1 MGTMMKLPL
10 ALWTL
15 AGLTACGV
23 LEERPVKV
31 TSTVSPY
38 YYYAKNLNESSTAT
52 PAAKAEAKGD
62 ARADRG
68 ADATVPPVFKVG
80 QQWTYRR
87 TDLWR
92 KEESERFRQEMVFEE
107 AGRWLVRWTI
117 LNSDDATRR
126 GSITG
131 EYLSPENHG
140 FADLRM
146 KGQHEPL
153 RFPLTPGKTWS
164 FEYSLQNNAK
174 RTRITQTATVKGWE
188 NVNVPA
194 GNFMALRVE
203 HQGIYNSSDGDY
215 QWSGRIR
222 ETYWYA
228 PAARR
233 VVKREYQDTK
243 GDGSTWD
250 QWRDELVE
258 VRL

>member
-1 MGTMMKLPL
+1 MKTPF
-10 ALWTL
+10 ALCML
-15 AGLTACGV
+15 AGLSACGV

-38 YYYAKNLNESSTAT
+38 YYYPKNLNESSTAT
-52 PAAKAEAKGD
+52 TNSKVNAKAD
-62 ARADRG
+62 TRV
-68 ADATVPPVFKVG
+68 DATAPPVLNPG

-92 KEESERFRQEMVFEE
+92 KEESERFRQELVFEE

-131 EYLSPENHG
+131 EYLNPENHG

-153 RFPLTPGKTWS
+153 RFPLTPGKSWS
-164 FEYSLQNNAK
+164 FDYSMQNNVK
-174 RTRITQTATVKGWE
+174 LTRISQTATVKGWE
-188 NVNVPA
+188 SVSVPA
-194 GNFMALRVE
+194 GSFQALRVE
-203 HQGIYNSSDGDY
+203 HSGSYNASDGDY

-228 PAARR
+228 PAVRR
-233 VVKREYQDTK
+233 IVKREYQDTR
-243 GDGSTWD
+243 GDGTTWD
-250 QWRDELVE
+250 QWRDELME
-258 VRL
+258 MRL